1 LNVVE
6 SPELRKIFMM
16 LRQELKDS
24 DIPHR
29 ATIRRRIEE
38 IWEEHLKGLE
48 DELKVRLSTLLMH
61 ENIKWHSR
69 IVWERFL

>member
-16 LRQELKDS
+16 LHQELKDS
-24 DIPHR
+24 DIPHQ
-29 ATIRRRIEE
+29 ATIQQCIKE

-48 DELKVRLSTLLMH
+48 DELKVRSSTLLMH